1 MTKTMKTMMM
11 GAALA
16 GFMAGNTVVAQNTSS
31 TNSVSTANN
40 GQISGKFFQEKHAC
54 KGQNSCKGN
63 GGCKSG
69 DNGCKG
75 KNSCKGKGGCAT
87 DGSKPPQ

>member
-1 MTKTMKTMMM
+1 MTKSMRALVM
-11 GAALA
+11 GAALTGFFA
-16 GFMAGNTVVAQNTSS
+16 GTTAMASPTMPDDA
-31 TNSVSTANN
+31 
-40 GQISGKFFQEKHAC
+40 GKKSDTKKADKHAC

-63 GGCKSG
+63 GGCASG

-87 DGSKPPQ
+87 DGSKDKK